1 MFRSHVWVPQ
11 RKRSN
16 HSPFLGSGA
25 RHLFMSQCFWL
36 FGEGGRRGEGAR
48 TGPRKEE
55 TRHLGCKGV
64 YLHRNVFPKYTNN
77 APSEKSKRWPKKD
90 HLGGSHEQK
99 QEWWQRSPTLRHWL
113 RRDETPKVHA
123 NVGTSMSTLWIP
135 SSCAKAGTTGPVS
148 EFRRL
153 VLRIR

>member
-16 HSPFLGSGA
+16 HSPFWGSGA
-25 RHLFMSQCFWL
+25 RHLFISVCFWL
-36 FGEGGRRGEGAR
+36 FGGGGRRGRGHER
-48 TGPRKEE
+48 GPEKKRRGTQIAKVGICTEIFSQN
-55 TRHLGCKGV
+55 TLTMHQMKRVSGGPKRIIWAGV
-64 YLHRNVFPKYTNN
+64 M
-77 APSEKSKRWPKKD
+77 SKSKS
-90 HLGGSHEQK
+90 GGKGRPRFGTGSAEMRPQK
-99 QEWWQRSPTLRHWL
+99 PMPTSVRPCL
-113 RRDETPKVHA
+113 A
-123 NVGTSMSTLWIP
+123 LWIP